1 MSAWTCDHNHN
12 HQICVEL
19 RTCSFY
25 ETYECVHT
33 HMHACIPTCMH
44 AHTLMHTHH
53 TDTHSV
59 TSGGTITRPMF
70 LRPGWNLT
78 GDLSTGRRTFGLAE
92 EADVL
97 SSGGPGGAAPPAPPC
112 LWRLICVCL
121 GPGKLNRLML
131 VSSPVLESGLSSPS
145 WTWDCTLM
153 FSGAL
158 HTRKS
163 CCSWTSHRARMRSPA
178 CRTSITIIMIINAF
192 LICHIPQHDTFVR
205 LKTPYMK
212 HYNTQPNNVL
222 HISFSHSLSP
232 TSTYM
237 HLYIHTHT
245 HTKSQ
250 KPLFPSLSHGTPP
263 PPPQP
268 PIIISQPM
276 KMSAEQQQQQN
287 N

>member
-1 MSAWTCDHNHN
+1 MCT
-12 HQICVEL
+12 
-19 RTCSFY
+19 
-25 ETYECVHT
+25 HT
-33 HMHACIPTCMH
+33 HARKH
-44 AHTLMHTHH
+44 AHTYACTHTHTHTHH
-53 TDTHSV
+53 THAHTSHTHSV

-70 LRPGWNLT
+70 LRPGWNLI
-78 GDLSTGRRTFGLAE
+78 GDLSTGRRTLGLAE

-97 SSGGPGGAAPPAPPC
+97 SSSGPGGAAPLAPPC

-158 HTRKS
+158 HTRNS
-163 CCSWTSHRARMRSPA
+163 CCSWTAHSARMRSAA
-178 CRTSITIIMIINAF
+178 CRTSIKIIMIIINAF
-192 LICHIPQHDTFVR
+192 LTCHIPQHDTFVR
-205 LKTPYMK
+205 LKMPYMK

-232 TSTYM
+232 TATYM
-237 HLYIHTHT
+237 HLYTHTHT
-245 HTKSQ
+245 HTKSH
-250 KPLFPSLSHGTPP
+250 KPLFPSLSLRVPSPP
-263 PPPQP
+263 LRPLP

-276 KMSAEQQQQQN
+276 KMSAEQQQK
-287 N
+287 